1 MNQNKKL
8 TAKWSLAI
16 LGMLMLLNLN
26 GQDMEKYKWQN
37 RILIIKT
44 SNKEDPKYLEQ
55 IKEYNN
61 SNVALK
67 ERKLLLFEI
76 VGDSYR
82 MTDYQKLTDESQWQS
97 LSDLDESIFDE
108 LAEFEVVLI
117 GLDGGVKL
125 KETEVL
131 KKEDLFSIID
141 SMPMRL
147 REIRQKKS
155 ENHKEK

>member
-67 ERKLLLFEI
+67 ERKLLLFE
-76 VGDSYR
+76 
-82 MTDYQKLTDESQWQS
+82 MNWLN
-97 LSDLDESIFDE
+97 L
-108 LAEFEVVLI
+108 
-117 GLDGGVKL
+117 
-125 KETEVL
+125 
-131 KKEDLFSIID
+131 
-141 SMPMRL
+141 RL
-147 REIRQKKS
+147 Y
-155 ENHKEK
+155 